1 MNYVNTIRRIIAID
15 NGISR
20 IINRDD
26 ERCDSIWDK
35 LEDKLEDKRDAL
47 VKSIKDYIKCPD
59 RTNKELRHRTV
70 IRGKQVRL
78 ACRYLNV
85 DYYRVIR

>member
-1 MNYVNTIRRIIAID
+1 MKYVNTIRRIIAIN

-26 ERCDSIWDK
+26 ERYDELWDS
-35 LEDKLEDKRDAL
+35 LEDKRDIL

-59 RTNKELRHRTV
+59 RTNKELRYRAF
-70 IRGKQVRL
+70 IRRKQVNL
-78 ACRYLNV
+78 ACKYLDV
-85 DYYRVIR
+85 DYYRIIR

>member
-26 ERCDSIWDK
+26 ERSDSIW
-35 LEDKLEDKRDAL
+35 DKLEDKRDAL

-70 IRGKQVRL
+70 IRRKQVKL

-85 DYYRVIR
+85 DYYRIIR